1 MGVGVD
7 QVQFVAGNALD
18 FYDANL
24 RDAVMDWVV
33 RVTES
38 HAIRQQPK
46 PSGLG
51 YGRRIGTAAQQSLDR
66 RVLGTPGFS
75 DLKRETAQDGAACP
89 PFVVETVLLLRDC
102 LAECKPALPGTVV
115 VQWG

>member
-18 FYDANL
+18 SYDANL
-24 RDAVMDWVV
+24 CDAVMDRVV

-51 YGRRIGTAAQQSLDR
+51 YGRRIGTAAQQSLDG
-66 RVLGTPGFS
+66 RVLETPGFS
-75 DLKRETAQDGAACP
+75 DLQ
-89 PFVVETVLLLRDC
+89 RDC
-102 LAECKPALPGTVV
+102 SRRRSMSSVRCRNRIAAAGLSRRM
-115 VQWG
+115 